1 MSRLRALHHTA
12 RRGRVRHPG
21 GCRERAAVAGPD
33 GIGTD
38 RFVTIVARQCPTYTD
53 ITANR
58 ARNNLQESLRNL
70 GTNTPY
76 TDGEVVDLATEEAV
90 QPKCTPI
97 TGWQFTLG
105 TSIAGERVSGDWGS
119 LSVVAGTYPTDVT
132 TLASVPER
140 DDAGRPYTS
149 RTVAGAT
156 TIELTPAQAGETG
169 AALWIQGGTTTPI
182 PYSRA
187 CPSSRTSSAS
197 ARCAAP
203 RTTSTGTTWSSS
215 PSRPGAGTSTASPT
229 T

>member
-1 MSRLRALHHTA
+1 MSRLRAFTTA
-12 RRGRVRHPG
+12 LLAVVAFGAP
-21 GCRERAAVAGPD
+21 AAAASAQQPPGPD

-70 GTNTPY
+70 GANTPY
-76 TDGEVVDLATEEAV
+76 KDGEVVDLATEEAV

-105 TSIAGERVSGDWGS
+105 TSIAPDRVSGDWGS

-140 DDAGRPYTS
+140 DDAGRPL
-149 RTVAGAT
+149 R
-156 TIELTPAQAGETG
+156 PARS
-169 AALWIQGGTTTPI
+169 P
-182 PYSRA
+182 
-187 CPSSRTSSAS
+187 
-197 ARCAAP
+197 AP
-203 RTTSTGTTWSSS
+203 RRSS
-215 PSRPGAGTSTASPT
+215 
-229 T
+229 